1 MHCINKV
8 KESMMEYDLKAMDIE
23 IKAIEEGTKRLKQ
36 LGRGFEAVEKNAE
49 AILTFVYLL
58 RKNVSDIIE

>member
-1 MHCINKV
+1 MHCINRE

-23 IKAIEEGTKRLKQ
+23 IKAIEERTKRLKE

-58 RKNVSDIIE
+58 RKNISDIIE

>member
-1 MHCINKV
+1 
-8 KESMMEYDLKAMDIE
+8 MEYNLKAMALEIE
-23 IKAIEEGTKRLKQ
+23 AIEERTKRLKE

-58 RKNVSDIIE
+58 RRNVSDVVE

>member
-1 MHCINKV
+1 
-8 KESMMEYDLKAMDIE
+8 MMEYDLKAMDIE
-23 IKAIEEGTKRLKQ
+23 IKAIEERTKRLKQ